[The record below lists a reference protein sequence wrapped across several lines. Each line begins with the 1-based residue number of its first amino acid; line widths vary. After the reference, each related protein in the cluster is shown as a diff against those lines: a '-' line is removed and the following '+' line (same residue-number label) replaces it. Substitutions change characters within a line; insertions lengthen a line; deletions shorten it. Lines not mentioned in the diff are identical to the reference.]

1 MDLFDHSELIPDVI
15 SDIIESYNED
25 ADLYAENERMLKEM
39 NKHGYTFEYGLD
51 GVPYDLRKM
60 SENDCDDCGYDMG
73 EGYVNCGA
81 SEDGV
86 CPECGTEKI

>member
-1 MDLFDHSELIPDVI
+1 MDLFEYPELIPDVI

-25 ADLYAENERMLKEM
+25 ADLYAENKRMLKEM
-39 NKHGYTFEYGLD
+39 NQHGYTFEYGLD